1 MEVKKRGRPKTAVKP
16 LEVEPPPK
24 EEPQEVPEAKSETK
38 PKAAPGPAPGPSKR
52 GRKPGKKSES
62 GPGAS
67 EQAAAVIPPDL
78 VSEEVR
84 RPLVISSSIFS

>member
-1 MEVKKRGRPKTAVKP
+1 MEVKKRGRPKTVVKP
-16 LEVEPPPK
+16 LEVEPPPL

-38 PKAAPGPAPGPSKR
+38 PKAAPGPSKR
-52 GRKPGKKSES
+52 GRKPGKKAEL

-67 EQAAAVIPPDL
+67 EQAIAVIPPDL
-78 VSEEVR
+78 LSEEVR